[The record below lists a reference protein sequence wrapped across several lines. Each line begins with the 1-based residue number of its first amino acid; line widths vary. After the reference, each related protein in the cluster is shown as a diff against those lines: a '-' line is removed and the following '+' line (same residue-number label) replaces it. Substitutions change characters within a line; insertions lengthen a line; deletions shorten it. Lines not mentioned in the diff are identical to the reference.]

1 MIDAASTQSSPTA
14 LRVSLGE
21 LRTLAGE
28 RVALGATAAAIAMS
42 PLLVPHGVSNIAPAD
57 AFIALAMWTC
67 LLWVGTSSH
76 RLRFPYA
83 VPVALFMAGGA
94 LGALAGPVP
103 RSGIVA
109 FLQDLVLLLWCW
121 AVANLCSSPQ
131 RLKTLLA
138 AWVYSSIVWAGLLF
152 LGLAIGSSIL
162 TGQTTAEGS
171 RTALTF
177 GDPSFSA
184 NYYFVSLMIIWA
196 TGRPRHRVARF
207 AAYGLLIGALLSAGS
222 NSGIVSLTVGVL
234 ATAVVAIYRRRG
246 GVAAVGALAFVSV
259 AAFFVSANISL
270 KGIQLSAHES
280 RYAFIRDG
288 IGRSDVSEAQRGA
301 LLAES
306 INLYK
311 TGGPLGQGPVST
323 KVRLD
328 REMAPFVKEAHDD
341 YLAALLERGPLGLI
355 GLLLLVSTLILK
367 GLSLARVRLAQ
378 GFDAVVQH
386 PHALFGAL
394 VGTLVSSTVY
404 ELLHLRHLWAFFAFI
419 AALYLW
425 GRESRTPHAP

>member
-1 MIDAASTQSSPTA
+1 MIDAASTQSSATA
-14 LRVSLGE
+14 LRVGLGE
-21 LRTLAGE
+21 LRALAGE
-28 RVALGATAAAIAMS
+28 RIAVGATAAAIAMS
-42 PLLVPHGVSNIAPAD
+42 PLLVPHGLSNVAPAD

-67 LLWVGTSSH
+67 LVWAGTSSH

-83 VPVALFMAGGA
+83 APVALFMAGGA

-103 RSGIVA
+103 GSGIVA
-109 FLQDLVLLLWCW
+109 FLQDLVLLVWCW

-184 NYYFVSLMIIWA
+184 NYYFVSLMIMWA
-196 TGRPRHRVARF
+196 TGRPRHRAVRF
-207 AAYGLLIGALLSAGS
+207 AAYGVLIAALLSAGS
-222 NSGIVSLTVGVL
+222 NSGIVSLTVGVMAAGVL
-234 ATAVVAIYRRRG
+234 AVYRRRG
-246 GVAAVGALAFVSV
+246 AVGAIAALAFVAV

-270 KGIQLSAHES
+270 KGIQQSAHES

-288 IGRSDVSEAQRGA
+288 VGRSDVSEAQRGA
-301 LLAES
+301 LLGES

-355 GLLLLVSTLILK
+355 GLLLLVSSLALK
-367 GLSLARVRLAQ
+367 GLSLATVRLAQ
-378 GFDAVVQH
+378 GFDAVVRH

-425 GRESRTPHAP
+425 GRESRAPHAP